1 MEFTTLIRRA
11 CAVAILVA
19 AGAAITVFVL
29 HGWFHRTFSPAPV
42 ADAIGT
48 AVVVLASFLAQRFV
62 SMAFFRDLMLGVS
75 TAAAG
80 KEQKLDIVHQVNG
93 EIASE
98 LEQVHDYNEVV
109 RGQLK
114 TAIAA
119 TEKAAFDI
127 VERLQVIDAVV
138 TELDRFVAGTSD
150 ETAELVRK
158 SEERIAHNQGAIR
171 RMGDYIQ
178 QRLQEGERDK
188 VRVATVLEE
197 ARSLERLVQLI
208 KKVAA
213 QTKLLALNAAI
224 EAARAGEAGR
234 GFAVVADEVRKLSS
248 ETEAAV
254 GKISEGIRFVA
265 DSIHA
270 QFEDKLSDSGL
281 NEEKS
286 MLEFF
291 SSQLDELGQSYET
304 MMRHEVTVLVEVQ
317 KSSSQLTTM
326 FLEAQASVQ
335 FQDVTRQ
342 QIEQVIQALAQ
353 LDEHAGLLARRLRTY
368 EDSGFSYQSIA
379 QRLETLYSG
388 YVMEQQ
394 RMTHDGSLRRGSSGL
409 APAVSNIE
417 LF

>member
-1 MEFTTLIRRA
+1 MEFTTLVRRA
-11 CAVAILVA
+11 CVVAILVA
-19 AGAAITVFVL
+19 IGAAATVFVL
-29 HGWFHRTFSPAPV
+29 HDWFHQAFSPAPV

-48 AVVVLASFLAQRFV
+48 AVVVLASFLAQRLV

-75 TAAAG
+75 TVAAG
-80 KEQKLDIVHQVNG
+80 KEQKLDTMHQVAQ

-98 LEQVHDYNEVV
+98 LDQVHDYNEVV
-109 RGQLK
+109 CSQLK
-114 TAIAA
+114 TAIAE

-138 TELDRFVAGTSD
+138 TQLDRFATGTSD
-150 ETAELVRK
+150 ETAELVHR
-158 SEERIAHNQGAIR
+158 SEERIADNQGAIR
-171 RMGDYIQ
+171 RMGDYVQ
-178 QRLQEGERDK
+178 QRLQESERDK

-197 ARSLERLVQLI
+197 ARSLETLVQLI

-254 GKISEGIRFVA
+254 GKISEGIRFVS

-270 QFEDKLSDSGL
+270 QFEDKLSDGGL

-304 MMRHEVTVLVEVQ
+304 MMRHEVSVLVEVQ

-342 QIEQVIQALAQ
+342 QIEQVIQALAR
-353 LDEHAGLLARRLRTY
+353 LDEHAGLLAGRLRGHQDSSITY
-368 EDSGFSYQSIA
+368 PSIA
-379 QRLETLYSG
+379 QHLETLYSG

-394 RMTHDGSLRRGSSGL
+394 RTTHDGSLRRGGPKL
-409 APAVSNIE
+409 APAVSHIE